1 MMKGSILPRKL
12 LYVLIENLIN
22 GIRLGLSLGLFFKI
36 IFLLCIDP
44 YANIIALRL
53 NLLYSKS

>member
-1 MMKGSILPRKL
+1 MKVSILPRKL
-12 LYVLIENLIN
+12 LYVLVENLIN
-22 GIRLGLSLGLFFKI
+22 DIRLGLSLGLFFKI

-53 NLLYSKS
+53 HLL